1 MSVFIIRFLP
11 IIIFLILLLLWFLL
25 TRRGNKENKSQ
36 KAPWFIF
43 IIISIIAFGI
53 VLTLFRF
60 IQFGEEP
67 GGKYIPPKLTEEGIE
82 PGHVER

>member
-1 MSVFIIRFLP
+1 M
-11 IIIFLILLLLWFLL
+11 LLVWFLL
-25 TRRGNKENKSQ
+25 TRSSSKNNKSQ

-43 IIISIIAFGI
+43 IIISVMAFGI
-53 VLTLFRF
+53 VLIAFRF

-67 GGKYIPPKLTEEGIE
+67 GGKYVPPKLTEEGIE

>member
-25 TRRGNKENKSQ
+25 TRRGNKENKPH

-53 VLTLFRF
+53 VLTVFRF

>member
-11 IIIFLILLLLWFLL
+11 IIIFLILFLLWFLL
-25 TRRGNKENKSQ
+25 TRRANEENKPQ

-67 GGKYIPPKLTEEGIE
+67 GGKYIPPKLTEKGIE

>member
-11 IIIFLILLLLWFLL
+11 VIIFLILLLVWFLL
-25 TRRGNKENKSQ
+25 TRSSSKNNKSQ

-53 VLTLFRF
+53 VLIAFRF

-67 GGKYIPPKLTEEGIE
+67 GGKYVPPKLTEEGIE

>member
-11 IIIFLILLLLWFLL
+11 FIFFLILLLLWFLL
-25 TRRGNKENKSQ
+25 TRRGNKGNKPQ

-53 VLTLFRF
+53 ILTLFRF

>member
-11 IIIFLILLLLWFLL
+11 VIIFLILLLVWFLL
-25 TRRGNKENKSQ
+25 TRCSSKNNKSQ

-43 IIISIIAFGI
+43 IIISVMAFGI
-53 VLTLFRF
+53 VLIAFRF

-67 GGKYIPPKLTEEGIE
+67 GGKYVPPKLTEEGIE

>member
-11 IIIFLILLLLWFLL
+11 IIIFLLLLLVWYLL
-25 TRRGNKENKSQ
+25 TRRSNKESGAQ
-36 KAPWFIF
+36 KTPWFIF

-53 VLTLFRF
+53 ILIFFRF

>member
-25 TRRGNKENKSQ
+25 TRRGSKENKPQ

>member
-11 IIIFLILLLLWFLL
+11 IIIFLAILLIWFIL
-25 TRRGNKENKSQ
+25 TRNKDKENRPQ
-36 KAPWFIF
+36 KAPWFVF
-43 IIISIIAFGI
+43 IIIAIIVFGMI
-53 VLTLFRF
+53 LILFRF

-67 GGKYIPPKLTEEGIE
+67 GGKYIPPKLTEDGIK

>member
-25 TRRGNKENKSQ
+25 TRRGNKENRPQ